1 MQHNE
6 ITSGCKYLLGII
18 KLVENDF
25 SGCFHSKDIITNQP
39 AKDIEIWEFAK
50 QNQLTILTHDDDF
63 EKLLLLKGAPP
74 KVIILKTFN
83 KKTKQIAELLV
94 SKKEIIESF
103 ISTNEL
109 MILEIY

>member
-1 MQHNE
+1 M
-6 ITSGCKYLLGII
+6 KLLLDANISWRII

-25 SGCFHSKDIITNQP
+25 SDCLHAKDINVIQP
-39 AKDIEIWEFAK
+39 AKDLDIWEFAK
-50 QNQLTILTHDDDF
+50 QKNFTILTHDDDF

-83 KKTKQIAELLV
+83 KNTKQIAELLI
-94 SKKEIIESF
+94 SKREIIESF
-103 ISTNEL
+103 ISNQDL

>member
-1 MQHNE
+1 M
-6 ITSGCKYLLGII
+6 KLLLDANISWRI
-18 KLVENDF
+18 VKLVGNDF
-25 SGCFHSKDIITNQP
+25 SNCFHSKDIKINQP

-50 QNQLTILTHDDDF
+50 QNQFTILTHDDDF

-83 KKTKQIAELLV
+83 KNTKEIAELLI

-103 ISTNEL
+103 VSNKEL

>member
-1 MQHNE
+1 M
-6 ITSGCKYLLGII
+6 KLLLDANISWRII
-18 KLVENDF
+18 KLIENDF
-25 SGCFHSKDIITNQP
+25 SDCSHANELKVNQP

-50 QNQLTILTHDDDF
+50 HNNFTILTHDDDF

-83 KKTKQIAELLV
+83 KNTKQIAEILS
-94 SKKEIIESF
+94 SKKEVIKSF
-103 ISTNEL
+103 ISNADL

>member
-1 MQHNE
+1 M
-6 ITSGCKYLLGII
+6 KLLLDANISWRII

-25 SGCFHSKDIITNQP
+25 SDCLH
-39 AKDIEIWEFAK
+39 AKDIKITQPVKDLEIWNL
-50 QNQLTILTHDDDF
+50 QNKTTLPYLTHDDDF

-83 KKTKQIAELLV
+83 KNTKQIAELLI
-94 SKKEIIESF
+94 SKREIIESF
-103 ISTNEL
+103 ISNQDL

>member
-1 MQHNE
+1 M
-6 ITSGCKYLLGII
+6 KLLLDANISWRII
-18 KLVENDF
+18 KLIANDF
-25 SGCFHSKDIITNQP
+25 LACSHANEIKVNQP

-50 QNQLTILTHDDDF
+50 QNNFTILTHDDDF
-63 EKLLLLKGAPP
+63 EKLLLLKGVPP

-83 KKTKQIAELLV
+83 KNTKQIAELLI

-103 ISTNEL
+103 ISNDQL

>member
-1 MQHNE
+1 M
-6 ITSGCKYLLGII
+6 KLLLDANISWRII

-25 SGCFHSKDIITNQP
+25 SGCLHANNIPIKQP
-39 AKDIEIWEFAK
+39 AKDIEIWEFSK
-50 QNQLTILTHDDDF
+50 QNSFTILTHDDDF

-83 KKTKQIAELLV
+83 KSTKQIAEILI
-94 SKKEIIESF
+94 SKKNIIESF
-103 ISTNEL
+103 ISNNEL